1 LINEEIKGMVW
12 TGKSEQ
18 LKDKYTELEDN
29 FSELKRQALL
39 HETQGLV
46 PAQPE
51 EHEQGQPS

>member
-1 LINEEIKGMVW
+1 MSSKQIN
-12 TGKSEQ
+12 
-18 LKDKYTELEDN
+18 DKYSELEQT

-51 EHEQGQPS
+51 KREEGQSS